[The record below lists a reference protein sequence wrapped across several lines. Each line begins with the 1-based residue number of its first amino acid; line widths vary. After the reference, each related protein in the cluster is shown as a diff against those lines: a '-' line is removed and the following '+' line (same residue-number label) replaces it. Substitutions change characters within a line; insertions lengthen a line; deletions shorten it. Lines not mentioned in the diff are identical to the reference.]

1 MLGLLVIRNCFAG
14 EDLFRR
20 GGVREAIQ
28 MKPRSERF
36 DDRVT
41 EDDIAQAS
49 LGGPRGAAELKPAK
63 MTRQRKIK
71 MPTERDYD
79 PGHTA

>member
-1 MLGLLVIRNCFAG
+1 MTCSGGAA
-14 EDLFRR
+14 R
-20 GGVREAIQ
+20 GKPIQ
-28 MKPRSERF
+28 MKPKSERN
-36 DDRVT
+36 DDRLT
-41 EDDIAQAS
+41 EDDIAQAA
-49 LGGPRGAAELKPAK
+49 LGGPRGAAELRPGK